1 MKILIV
7 GLKRNEQL
15 KRLVEEGAKR
25 GHEIVGCLASELVV
39 SASNDGFDAKVLGSV
54 DLKSFELIYL
64 WATGKRRWEWATVAL
79 WLNSKYKTKIVN
91 EKLIDKEYNYF
102 LSPAID
108 YLKQVD
114 QKLPFPKSAVAFSA
128 KAIDGIV
135 KEFNF
140 PLIVKPSSGRQGKG
154 VFLVE
159 NLVDLYKAV
168 DVLNE
173 ESSPAYVVREFVP
186 NDGDIRVFTIGY
198 KAVGAMKRTP
208 KEGDFRSNISQGGTG
223 SIFDLKKNPEVKK
236 IAEKLSKITKTQ
248 IAGVDIIIN
257 KKTKKPYILEINP
270 GPQFTGFEKY
280 AKTNIALE
288 IIKYFE
294 KLQNK

>member
-15 KRLVEEGAKR
+15 KRLVEEGEKR
-25 GHEIVGCLASELVV
+25 GHQVVGCLASELTIF
-39 SASNDGFDAKVLGSV
+39 ASNSGFEASV
-54 DLKSFELIYL
+54 PQIDLKKIDLVYL
-64 WATGKRRWEWATVAL
+64 WATGKRKWEWATVAL
-79 WLNSKYKTKIVN
+79 WMKSKFGTTVVN

-102 LSPAID
+102 LSPASD
-108 YLKQVD
+108 YMKQVEA
-114 QKLPFPKSAVAFSA
+114 KLPFPKSAVSFSV
-128 KAIDGIV
+128 KSIDEIM
-135 KEFNF
+135 KQFEF
-140 PLIVKPSSGRQGKG
+140 PLIVKPSAGRQGKG
-154 VFLVE
+154 VFLVNDMLE
-159 NLVDLYKAV
+159 LYKSV
-168 DVLNE
+168 DALNE
-173 ESSPAYVVREFVP
+173 ESSPAYVVREFIP
-186 NDGDIRVFTIGY
+186 NDGDIRVFTVGY

-223 SIFDLKKNPEVKK
+223 SVFDLKKYPEVKK

-270 GPQFTGFEKY
+270 GPQFSGFEKY
-280 AKTNIALE
+280 TKLNAALE

-294 KLQNK
+294 KLKSL